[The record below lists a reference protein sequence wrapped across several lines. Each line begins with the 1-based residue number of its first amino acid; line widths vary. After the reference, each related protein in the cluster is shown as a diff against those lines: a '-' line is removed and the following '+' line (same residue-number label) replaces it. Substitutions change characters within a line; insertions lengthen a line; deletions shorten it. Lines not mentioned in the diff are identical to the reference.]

1 MRAHPVQVRRRV
13 RHRDLPLDDRRA
25 RRRYYLPLASAHLH
39 LLERVRRLRARDQR
53 DGCKDLVV
61 VHVVGARVAHLV
73 GPLAD
78 LAHERTQLRLGV
90 VARVVWHRDEGKGIL
105 HTMQGHLEQRA
116 LFLCHLSLAL
126 LDAQAQRLGDELA
139 RAHGVLAIVG
149 QFHFDASEAV
159 A

>member
-1 MRAHPVQVRRRV
+1 M
-13 RHRDLPLDDRRA
+13 
-25 RRRYYLPLASAHLH
+25 
-39 LLERVRRLRARDQR
+39 
-53 DGCKDLVV
+53 
-61 VHVVGARVAHLV
+61 
-73 GPLAD
+73 
-78 LAHERTQLRLGV
+78 
-90 VARVVWHRDEGKGIL
+90 ARVVWHRDEGKGIL

-116 LFLCHLSLAL
+116 LFLRHLSLAL